1 MIRALAVAVVL
12 LAQSGDAARAPAA
25 PPAPAA
31 PAAPPAPWVEA
42 RLAALRPERPV
53 AYIELAEDLM
63 DRAGGSAAPEADR
76 ALARHLAALAG
87 AIDIRGTGRSAALFL
102 LEHAPLGAD
111 RSRLRAVASL
121 LDPSSDR
128 VVEAEERAGAAMAL
142 LQAFSHYR
150 RGEGGRAKEWIERA
164 GAAALL
170 DRQPAVLPGGSAR
183 FRAECD
189 AMRQSGPP
197 IVVPSQVEALH
208 ALVAAAAGGE
218 PRSWSEAIVLE
229 GAGPLPELNVS
240 DPGAVFGVD
249 PRASVWRSGAWA
261 APEG

>member
-1 MIRALAVAVVL
+1 
-12 LAQSGDAARAPAA
+12 
-25 PPAPAA
+25 
-31 PAAPPAPWVEA
+31 
-42 RLAALRPERPV
+42 
-53 AYIELAEDLM
+53 M
-63 DRAGGSAAPEADR
+63 DRAGGSSTPEADR

-87 AIDIRGTGRSAALFL
+87 AVDIRATGRSAALFL

-150 RGEGGRAKEWIERA
+150 RGEGGRAKEWLERA

-197 IVVPSQVEALH
+197 VVTPSQVEALH
-208 ALVAAAAGGE
+208 ALVAAAASGE

-229 GAGPLPELNVS
+229 GASPLPELNVS

-249 PRASVWRSGAWA
+249 PRASVWRGGAWA

>member
-1 MIRALAVAVVL
+1 VIRALAVAIAL
-12 LAQSGDAARAPAA
+12 LAQSDDGARAPAA
-25 PPAPAA
+25 AP
-31 PAAPPAPWVEA
+31 APPAPWVEV

-53 AYIELAEDLM
+53 AYLELAEDLM
-63 DRAGGSAAPEADR
+63 DRAGGSASPEDDR

-111 RSRLRAVASL
+111 RSRLRAIASL
-121 LDPSSDR
+121 LDPAADR
-128 VVEAEERAGAAMAL
+128 AVEAEERSDAAMAL

-150 RGEGGRAKEWIERA
+150 RGEGGRAKEWLERA
-164 GAAALL
+164 GAASLL
-170 DRQPAVLPGGSAR
+170 DRHPTVLPGGSAR

-197 IVVPSQVEALH
+197 IVTPAQVEALH
-208 ALVAAAAGGE
+208 ALVAAAASGE
-218 PRSWSEAIVLE
+218 PRSWSEEIVLE
-229 GAGPLPELNVS
+229 GSAPLPELNVS

-249 PRASVWRSGAWA
+249 PRASAWRSGAWA
-261 APEG
+261 APDR

>member
-1 MIRALAVAVVL
+1 MIRALAVAIAVL
-12 LAQSGDAARAPAA
+12 SQSGEAARAPAV
-25 PPAPAA
+25 
-31 PAAPPAPWVEA
+31 PPAPWIEA
-42 RLAALRPERPV
+42 RLSALRPERPV
-53 AYIELAEDLM
+53 AYLELAEDLM
-63 DRAGGSAAPEADR
+63 DRAGGSSSPEADR

-111 RSRLRAVASL
+111 QSRLRAIASL
-121 LDPSSDR
+121 LDPSADR
-128 VVEAEERAGAAMAL
+128 AVEAEERADAAMAL

-150 RGEGGRAKEWIERA
+150 RGEGGRAKEWLERA

-170 DRQPAVLPGGSAR
+170 DRHPMVLPGGSAR

-197 IVVPSQVEALH
+197 IVTPAQVEALH
-208 ALVAAAAGGE
+208 ALVAAAASGE

-229 GAGPLPELNVS
+229 GPAPLPELNVS

>member
-1 MIRALAVAVVL
+1 VIRALAVAIAV
-12 LAQSGDAARAPAA
+12 LAQSGVGVRAPAA
-25 PPAPAA
+25 APT
-31 PAAPPAPWVEA
+31 PPAPWVEA
-42 RLAALRPERPV
+42 RLSALRPERPV
-53 AYIELAEDLM
+53 AYLELAEDLM
-63 DRAGGSAAPEADR
+63 DRAGGSASPEADR
-76 ALARHLAALAG
+76 VLARHLAALAG

-111 RSRLRAVASL
+111 QSRLRAIASL
-121 LDPSSDR
+121 LDPSADR
-128 VVEAEERAGAAMAL
+128 AVEAEERSDAAMAL

-150 RGEGGRAKEWIERA
+150 RGEGGRAKEWLERA

-170 DRQPAVLPGGSAR
+170 DRHATVLPGGSAR

-197 IVVPSQVEALH
+197 IVAPAQVEALH
-208 ALVAAAAGGE
+208 ALVAAAAGGA
-218 PRSWSEAIVLE
+218 PRSWSEAIVLD
-229 GAGPLPELNVS
+229 GAAPLPELNVS

>member
-1 MIRALAVAVVL
+1 MIRALAISIAV
-12 LAQSGDAARAPAA
+12 LAQSGDAVRTPV
-25 PPAPAA
+25 
-31 PAAPPAPWVEA
+31 APPAPWVEA

-53 AYIELAEDLM
+53 AYLELAEDLM
-63 DRAGGSAAPEADR
+63 DRAGGSTSPEADR

-111 RSRLRAVASL
+111 QSRLRAIASL
-121 LDPSSDR
+121 LDPSTDR
-128 VVEAEERAGAAMAL
+128 AVEAEERSDAAMAL

-150 RGEGGRAKEWIERA
+150 RGEGGRAKEWLERA

-170 DRQPAVLPGGSAR
+170 DRHPTVLPGGSAR

-197 IVVPSQVEALH
+197 IVAPAQVEALH
-208 ALVAAAAGGE
+208 ALVAAAASGE

-229 GAGPLPELNVS
+229 GPAPLPELNVS

-261 APEG
+261 APSG